1 MSSVE
6 NGVVVVTG
14 GSSGIGE
21 RTAIEFAAE
30 GAQVVVADVNEDGG
44 TETVATIEDE
54 GGTARFV
61 RTDVTDPD
69 DTRAMVEAAFDAY
82 GRLDYAFNNA
92 GVDGELLPVT
102 DYPDD
107 DWDRVVSVN
116 LSGVF
121 NCMKAELNR
130 MQKQDSGGVI
140 VNNASVF
147 GKVGFAN
154 SSAYVAAK
162 HGVLG
167 LTKTAALEN
176 GETGVRINAICPGFI
191 DTELM
196 RESLDDEAIEQ
207 VKALH
212 PVDRLGTKEEVADAV
227 LWLCS
232 DGASFVT
239 GEALDVDGG
248 YLSR

>member
-140 VNNASVF
+140 VNNASVL

>member
-6 NGVVVVTG
+6 NDVVVVTG

-21 RTAIEFAAE
+21 RTAIEFATE
-30 GAQVVVADVNEDGG
+30 GAQVVVADVDEAGG
-44 TETVATIEDE
+44 EETVATIDEE

-61 RTDVTDPD
+61 RTDVTDPED
-69 DTRAMVEAAFDAY
+69 ARAMVEVAVDAY
-82 GRLDYAFNNA
+82 GGLDYAFNNA
-92 GVDGELLPVT
+92 GIDGELLPVT
-102 DYPDD
+102 DYSTDE
-107 DWDRVVSVN
+107 WNRVVSVN

-121 NCMKAELNR
+121 NCMQAELNR
-130 MQKQDSGGVI
+130 MQEQGSGGVI
-140 VNNASVF
+140 VNNASVL

-176 GETGVRINAICPGFI
+176 GETGVRINAVCPGFI

-196 RESLDDEAIEQ
+196 RESLDDEAIEE

-232 DGASFVT
+232 DRASFVT

-248 YLSR
+248 YLSQ